1 MLFKLSISNI
11 PAFIILFLEQSTHL
25 DIFSKVLNTGMPQTI
40 GIFGQ
45 NLAQSDCIT
54 WNIWLLQ
61 FPYLL
66 YIFFVCFNFKYQRTR
81 WQLESHYHISIFIL
95 IFQEVMYV
103 FYHTTLC
110 IETEYLLLSYF
121 YVFIFFFKFGRIFI
135 WIFAFLHLP
144 CHLSSNFFFSL
155 IWKITLMQY

>member
-1 MLFKLSISNI
+1 MLFKLSITNI
-11 PAFIILFLEQSTHL
+11 PALIILFLEQSTHL
-25 DIFSKVLNTGMPQTI
+25 AIFSKVLNTGMPQTI

-54 WNIWLLQ
+54 WNIWLLEL
-61 FPYLL
+61 PYLL

-81 WQLESHYHISIFIL
+81 WKLESHYHISIFIL
-95 IFQEVMYV
+95 IFQEVVMYA

-110 IETEYLLLSYF
+110 IETEYLLLSCF

-135 WIFAFLHLP
+135 
-144 CHLSSNFFFSL
+144 
-155 IWKITLMQY
+155 